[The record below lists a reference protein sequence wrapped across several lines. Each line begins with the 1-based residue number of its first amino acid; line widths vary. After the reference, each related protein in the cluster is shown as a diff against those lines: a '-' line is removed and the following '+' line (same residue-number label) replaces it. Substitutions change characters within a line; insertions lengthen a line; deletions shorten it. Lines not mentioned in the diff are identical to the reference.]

1 MSLGPLYVLLGKVSV
16 QILCSF
22 FNWIVCLPRVELCEV
37 LINFGDLTLVHDIIG
52 KYVFPYG
59 WFPFHFANV
68 FFSHE
73 EAFYFDEVPIVYS
86 VCYVPRGCLLYTSD
100 AADDSALV

>member
-1 MSLGPLYVLLGKVSV
+1 MSLGLLNVFLGEVFV
-16 QILCSF
+16 QILCPF

-59 WFPFHFANV
+59 WFPFHFADV
-68 FFSHE
+68 LPSRA
-73 EAFYFDEVPIVYS
+73 EAF
-86 VCYVPRGCLLYTSD
+86 
-100 AADDSALV
+100 